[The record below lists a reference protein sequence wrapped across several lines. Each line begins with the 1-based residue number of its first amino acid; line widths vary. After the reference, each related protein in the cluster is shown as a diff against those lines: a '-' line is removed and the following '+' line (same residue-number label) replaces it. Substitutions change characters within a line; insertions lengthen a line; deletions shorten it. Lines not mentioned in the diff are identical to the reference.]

1 MTDAAGAGN
10 GRAMHDLGGLDLGPI
25 DRTEHPRTLY
35 EQRVDALVMLLTNP
49 SLGAFRVDALRRAIE
64 EFSRADYEHLPY
76 YDRWMQA
83 VARLLVEQGVIGQHE
98 LDARLA
104 ELEREAADAAG

>member
-1 MTDAAGAGN
+1 MSGTE
-10 GRAMHDLGGLDLGPI
+10 RAMHDLGGLDLGPI

-35 EQRVDALVMLLTNP
+35 EQRVDAMLMLLTGP
-49 SLGAFRVDALRRAIE
+49 ACGAFKVDALRRAIE

-83 VARLLVEQGVIGQHE
+83 IARLLVEQGVLGE
-98 LDARLA
+98 A
-104 ELEREAADAAG
+104 EIAERMTALEKEAGHG